1 MPLPLRSVI
10 KNRRS
15 ETGFQLIVRRQLG
28 RLAVPFAP
36 IYGFAVL
43 RLIRFDHLLRRAAFT
58 SVVVHI
64 AVRNIVVIESMIGTR
79 YQIVVFENRLTIPPF
94 ESILVLIGQRIDLQL
109 ENRIRRVFG
118 ILPAF
123 GIKHRPCKHG
133 PSRAARHTLL
143 VGRVPAHR
151 QYRSRIL
158 EVRGNQIPGLG
169 GRAAVFILLEIHIR
183 IEDYP
188 SMPFGQLKID
198 ECAEK
203 TGLRLKFSILFRRER
218 GMLPHGFQELID
230 TADTLISTRP
240 RIEQVARRRHRF
252 RRKHIIIGVSG
263 LIARNVRTVFE
274 SFGKSLGQI
283 TLKLG
288 GAELSVTV
296 NIRIKTV
303 KVKRRRVYIVPNHLV
318 RDTVMRRGI
327 EEIVAT
333 D

>member
-1 MPLPLRSVI
+1 
-10 KNRRS
+10 
-15 ETGFQLIVRRQLG
+15 
-28 RLAVPFAP
+28 
-36 IYGFAVL
+36 
-43 RLIRFDHLLRRAAFT
+43 
-58 SVVVHI
+58 
-64 AVRNIVVIESMIGTR
+64 
-79 YQIVVFENRLTIPPF
+79 
-94 ESILVLIGQRIDLQL
+94 
-109 ENRIRRVFG
+109 
-118 ILPAF
+118 
-123 GIKHRPCKHG
+123 
-133 PSRAARHTLL
+133 
-143 VGRVPAHR
+143 
-151 QYRSRIL
+151 
-158 EVRGNQIPGLG
+158 
-169 GRAAVFILLEIHIR
+169 
-183 IEDYP
+183 
-188 SMPFGQLKID
+188 MPFGQLKID

-318 RDTVMRRGI
+318 RYTVMRRGI

>member
-1 MPLPLRSVI
+1 
-10 KNRRS
+10 
-15 ETGFQLIVRRQLG
+15 
-28 RLAVPFAP
+28 
-36 IYGFAVL
+36 
-43 RLIRFDHLLRRAAFT
+43 
-58 SVVVHI
+58 
-64 AVRNIVVIESMIGTR
+64 
-79 YQIVVFENRLTIPPF
+79 
-94 ESILVLIGQRIDLQL
+94 
-109 ENRIRRVFG
+109 
-118 ILPAF
+118 
-123 GIKHRPCKHG
+123 
-133 PSRAARHTLL
+133 
-143 VGRVPAHR
+143 
-151 QYRSRIL
+151 
-158 EVRGNQIPGLG
+158 
-169 GRAAVFILLEIHIR
+169 
-183 IEDYP
+183 
-188 SMPFGQLKID
+188 MPFGQLKID

-303 KVKRRRVYIVPNHLV
+303 KVKRRRQQRHHGYFNSCFHNFSVFHV
-318 RDTVMRRGI
+318 RMPSLHRTRRYAAADNNRSTHRA
-327 EEIVAT
+327 VQ
-333 D
+333 DQC